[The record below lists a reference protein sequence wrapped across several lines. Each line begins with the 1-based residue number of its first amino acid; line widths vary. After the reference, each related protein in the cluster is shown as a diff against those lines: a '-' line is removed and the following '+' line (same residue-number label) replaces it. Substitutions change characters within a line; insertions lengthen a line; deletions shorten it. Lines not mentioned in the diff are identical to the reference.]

1 VLQVE
6 KAQITLAKLTLP
18 RKGGYKRA
26 NHYAYRIVKLEMV
39 IVPLKVHYK
48 STLPSNNPKAVMERF
63 TVVKTTRV
71 VSLSGLKTLSFPL
84 TELFYE
90 KVRPFSIGSIAPVT
104 DQRSVTFAEK
114 VSQW

>member
-1 VLQVE
+1 YYLN
-6 KAQITLAKLTLP
+6 KPKITLTKRTLRLRSVHRFTP
-18 RKGGYKRA
+18 QGRPNKG

-48 STLPSNNPKAVMERF
+48 STLPSNNPKAVMEKRF

-71 VSLSGLKTLSFPL
+71 VSLSDLKTLSFPL

-90 KVRPFSIGSIAPVT
+90 S
-104 DQRSVTFAEK
+104 
-114 VSQW
+114 

>member
-1 VLQVE
+1 
-6 KAQITLAKLTLP
+6 
-18 RKGGYKRA
+18 
-26 NHYAYRIVKLEMV
+26 MV

-48 STLPSNNPKAVMERF
+48 STPKLSNPKAVMEKRF

-90 KVRPFSIGSIAPVT
+90 INYSRTERMECSS
-104 DQRSVTFAEK
+104 
-114 VSQW
+114 

>member
-1 VLQVE
+1 VLQAGASPDNFGEANTFDGVYPE
-6 KAQITLAKLTLP
+6 PFDYAQGKLRRRAQCSALP
-18 RKGGYKRA
+18 RKGGYKRS

-48 STLPSNNPKAVMERF
+48 STLPSNNPKAVMEKRF

-71 VSLSGLKTLSFPL
+71 VSLSDLKTLSFPL

-90 KVRPFSIGSIAPVT
+90 S
-104 DQRSVTFAEK
+104 
-114 VSQW
+114 